1 LSTGKWGQRKRRQ
14 SEKKGTIPF
23 FSLVK
28 DKDLTPF
35 NNFFDFVKIR
45 AIKQIS
51 LRIMNGIGSVYK

>member
-1 LSTGKWGQRKRRQ
+1 MGT
-14 SEKKGTIPF
+14 EKKETIRKKGDSPLF
-23 FSLVK
+23 LSCQ